1 MKSLNKLRMV
11 KRALKRNARTTV
23 GVIPEVRRKEMV
35 VQRIMT
41 ALMLLLLFAVPC
53 QAAGKKVVKAAPAP
67 KRETEAGKAGRYQLL
82 PVEYTSNDLINETAA
97 TKKELILL
105 DTATGLMQVCSLKVW
120 TNFAAGKDI
129 SERKCSPFTTYAE
142 FPEGTLKGKK
152 VRDADLPRP

>member
-1 MKSLNKLRMV
+1 MV
-11 KRALKRNARTTV
+11 KRALQRNARAII
-23 GVIPEVRRKEMV
+23 GFIPEVRSEEMV
-35 VQRIMT
+35 VSRIMT
-41 ALMLLLLFAVPC
+41 ALILLLLCSVPC
-53 QAAGKKVVKAAPAP
+53 QATGKKVVTAIPAP

-97 TKKELILL
+97 TRKELILL

-142 FPEGTLKGKK
+142 FPEGTLKVKK